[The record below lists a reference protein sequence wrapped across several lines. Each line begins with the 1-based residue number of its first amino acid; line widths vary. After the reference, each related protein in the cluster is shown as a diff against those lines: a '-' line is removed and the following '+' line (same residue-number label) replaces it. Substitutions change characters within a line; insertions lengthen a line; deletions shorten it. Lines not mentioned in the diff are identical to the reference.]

1 MPCFL
6 DDIYVSISF
15 MLGKCIYAKQALL
28 TGNVFSRKTLK
39 GHLENNGGFSI

>member
-1 MPCFL
+1 ML
-6 DDIYVSISF
+6 DI
-15 MLGKCIYAKQALL
+15 CIYAKQTIL